1 MTREGDRKSTLATAL
16 DRILW
21 DSSSTKDRRFLFAPL
36 SRMFESISWEP
47 RSRSSAPVTKPNEA
61 DENVEP

>member
-21 DSSSTKDRRFLFAPL
+21 DNSSSKDRRFLLAPL
-36 SRMFESISWEP
+36 SRMFEGIAWEP
-47 RSRSSAPVTKPNEA
+47 RPRPSAPVTKPNEP

>member
-21 DSSSTKDRRFLFAPL
+21 DNSSSKDRRFLLAPL
-36 SRMFESISWEP
+36 GRMFEGITWEP
-47 RSRSSAPVTKPNEA
+47 RPRPSAPATNPNDP

>member
-1 MTREGDRKSTLATAL
+1 MTREGDRKSTLAAAL

-21 DSSSTKDRRFLFAPL
+21 DSSSSKDRRFLLAPL
-36 SRMFESISWEP
+36 SRMFEGITWEP
-47 RSRSSAPVTKPNEA
+47 SHSAPATKPNDP

>member
-1 MTREGDRKSTLATAL
+1 MTRDGDRKSTLAAEL

-21 DSSSTKDRRFLFAPL
+21 DNSSTKDRRFLLAPL
-36 SRMFESISWEP
+36 GRMFEGIAWEP
-47 RSRSSAPVTKPNEA
+47 SQSAPATKPNDP

>member
-21 DSSSTKDRRFLFAPL
+21 DNSSSKDRRFLLAPL
-36 SRMFESISWEP
+36 GRMFEGMTWEP
-47 RSRSSAPVTKPNEA
+47 RPRQGESAANET